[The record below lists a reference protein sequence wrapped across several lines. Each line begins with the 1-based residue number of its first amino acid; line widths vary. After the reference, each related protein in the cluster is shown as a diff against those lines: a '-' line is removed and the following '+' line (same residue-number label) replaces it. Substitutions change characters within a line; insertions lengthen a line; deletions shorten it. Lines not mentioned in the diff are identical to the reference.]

1 MSSEAINNINTIGF
15 DFHYGNE
22 SEQYTFFKVP
32 KIFFSDEQFSD
43 MSLEA
48 KILYSLMLD
57 RISLSRSNGWSDS
70 YNRIYI
76 VFPISCVIDMLWMR
90 QGQSLQNHERA

>member
-1 MSSEAINNINTIGF
+1 MSSEAINNTNTAGF

-48 KILYSLMLD
+48 KILYSLIID
-57 RISLSRSNGWSDS
+57 IRIEP
-70 YNRIYI
+70 
-76 VFPISCVIDMLWMR
+76 FPCQRMV
-90 QGQSLQNHERA
+90 GQL

>member
-1 MSSEAINNINTIGF
+1 MSSEAINNTKTTGF

-48 KILYSLMLD
+48 KILYSLMLA
-57 RISLSRSNGWSDS
+57 RMSLSRDTGWSDS

-76 VFPISCVIDMLWMR
+76 IFPINSVIDML
-90 QGQSLQNHERA
+90 S